1 MNNYQEQVAI
11 IRNQLDTQIS
21 QTEQLRI
28 ENGRLYKEL
37 QANVENTDKVKAEK
51 SQLENQ
57 IAIIRKAHKEQIQEI
72 RDKAKSEI
80 QKCSSHVNEVNN

>member
-1 MNNYQEQVAI
+1 MNKYQEQVAI

-28 ENGRLYKEL
+28 ENSRLYKEL

-51 SQLENQ
+51 SQLEN
-57 IAIIRKAHKEQIQEI
+57 
-72 RDKAKSEI
+72 
-80 QKCSSHVNEVNN
+80 